1 MESKMKR
8 RHLLAAA
15 ATSAGIAS
23 LGLSRP
29 ALAQASA
36 RTLRFI
42 PEGNLQNPDP
52 IWTSTTVARNFGYMV
67 WDTLYGVD
75 EAMAPKPQMVES
87 HEVSADGLT
96 WRMKLREGLK
106 FHDGTP
112 VRSAD
117 CVASVSRWM
126 KRDGFGLRL
135 EVALNEMRVVDDRS
149 FEFHLKRPFP
159 LLAHALGK
167 PTANV
172 CFIMPERVARTDA
185 NKQIDDY
192 TGSGPLVFLRDQW
205 VPGASA
211 AFARNAAYVPR
222 QEAPSFVAGGKMIN
236 FDRIEWKVIPDSSTA
251 AAAMQNDE
259 ADWWQ
264 TPTPDLLALLRKAR
278 GVSVDRLDTVGAV
291 AVMRFN
297 MLQPPFDNVKLRRAI
312 LPAINQA
319 DFMAAA
325 MGSET
330 DLFSLNVGVFT
341 PGSPLANTA
350 GLDVLSG
357 PRDLE
362 KAKRLVAESGYKG
375 ERVVFVAPTDYPVLF
390 AYCQVGA
397 DLLRKVGLN
406 VDFQASDWGTMVT
419 RRNNRGPVESGGWSA
434 FCTSWEGLNLAD
446 PGAHAPIGGQ
456 GDKGWFGWYSSQ
468 KMEDLRSAWFD
479 APDLATQKKVAE
491 QIQLLVWEEAPYY
504 PLGQGFQPIA
514 RRTNL
519 TGIVKSPFPLFWNVR
534 KA

>member
-1 MESKMKR
+1 MKR
-8 RHLLAAA
+8 RQLLAAA
-15 ATSAGIAS
+15 AATAATTSIDLA
-23 LGLSRP
+23 RP
-29 ALAQASA
+29 TLAQGSA

-52 IWTSTTVARNFGYMV
+52 IWTSTTVARNFGYMI

-75 EAMAPKPQMVES
+75 EAMNPKPQMVDGHAIS
-87 HEVSADGLT
+87 SDGLN
-96 WRMKLREGLK
+96 WRMRLREGLK
-106 FHDGTP
+106 FQDGAP

-117 CVASVSRWM
+117 CIASVSRWM
-126 KRDGFGLRL
+126 KRDGFGQRL
-135 EVALNEMRVVDDRS
+135 EAALNEIRAVDDRS
-149 FEFHLKRPFP
+149 FEFRLKRPFP

-172 CFIMPERVARTDA
+172 CFIMPERVALTDA

-192 TGSGPLVFLRDQW
+192 TGSGPYSFLRDQW

-211 AFARNAAYVPR
+211 AFARNGAYLPR
-222 QEAPSFVAGGKMIN
+222 QEPASFVSGGKVAH
-236 FDRIEWKVIPDSSTA
+236 FDRIEWKVIPDASTA
-251 AAAMQNDE
+251 AGAMQNGE

-264 TPTPDLLALLRKAR
+264 TPTPDLLPLLRRAR
-278 GVSVDRLDTVGAV
+278 GVAVDRLDTIGTV
-291 AVMRFN
+291 AMIRFN
-297 MLQPPFDNVKLRRAI
+297 MLQPPFNNVKLRRAI
-312 LPAINQA
+312 LPAVNQA

-325 MGSET
+325 IGGET
-330 DLFSLNVGVFT
+330 DLYALNVGVFT

-350 GLDVLSG
+350 ELEVLTG

-456 GDKGWFGWYSSQ
+456 GERGWFGWYASQ
-468 KMEDLRSAWFD
+468 RMEDLRSAWFD
-479 APDLATQKKVAE
+479 APDPATQRKVAE
-491 QIQLLVWEEAPYY
+491 QIQMLVWEDVPYI
-504 PLGQGFQPIA
+504 PLGQAFQPLA
-514 RRTNL
+514 RRTNV
-519 TGIVKSPFPLFWNVR
+519 TGIVKSPFPLFWNVQ
-534 KA
+534 KTA

>member
-1 MESKMKR
+1 MQR
-8 RHLLAAA
+8 RQLLAAA
-15 ATSAGIAS
+15 AATASLSSAGLPRLAIAQ
-23 LGLSRP
+23 G
-29 ALAQASA
+29 SA
-36 RTLRFI
+36 RVLKFI

-75 EAMAPKPQMVES
+75 ASMAAKPQMIEG
-87 HEVSADGLT
+87 HEVSADALT
-96 WRMKLREGLK
+96 WRMTLREGLN

-117 CVASVSRWM
+117 CIASVSRWM
-126 KRDGFGLRL
+126 KRDGFGQRL
-135 EVALNEMRVVDDRS
+135 ETSLDEIRAVDDRT

-159 LLAHALGK
+159 LLAEALGK

-192 TGSGPLVFLRDQW
+192 TGSGPYIFLRDQW
-205 VPGASA
+205 LPGASA
-211 AFARNAAYVPR
+211 AFARNANYVPR
-222 QEAPSFVAGGKMIN
+222 QEVPSFVAGGKVTH

-251 AAAMQNDE
+251 AAAMQNGE

-264 TPTPDLLALLRKAR
+264 TPTPDLLPLLRKAR
-278 GVSVDRLDTVGAV
+278 GVAVDRLDTVGTV

-297 MLQPPFDNVKLRRAI
+297 LTQPPFNNVKLRRAI
-312 LPAINQA
+312 LPAISQA

-330 DLFSLNVGVFT
+330 ELYALNVGVFT

-350 GLDVLSG
+350 GMEVLTG

-362 KAKRLVAESGYKG
+362 KAKRLVAESGYTG
-375 ERVVFVAPTDYPVLF
+375 ERIVFLAPTDYPVLF

-397 DLLRKVGLN
+397 DLLRKLGLN
-406 VDFQASDWGTMVT
+406 LDFQASDWGTMVT
-419 RRNNRGPVESGGWSA
+419 RRNNRGPVDGGGWSA

-456 GDKGWFGWYSSQ
+456 GDKGWFGWYASQ

-479 APDLATQKKVAE
+479 APDLATQKKIAE
-491 QIQLLVWEEAPYY
+491 QIQLLVWEEAPYF

-514 RRTNL
+514 RRTNI

-534 KA
+534 QSV